1 MTKQVCTKL
10 AKLNEQRLRNRV
22 TTGIILLSECEGTGF
37 REYLY
42 KRIYSRHHK
51 PENPNVPRYFTY
63 GDNISKRTV
72 KQMHLFGLWFDINKK
87 RAMSVT
93 PSPSRQDGRSKAKYS
108 QETRGLEEHVLHLP
122 GNFQ

>member
-1 MTKQVCTKL
+1 MTKQVFTKL

-22 TTGIILLSECEGTGF
+22 TTGIILLSECEGMEF

-51 PENPNVPRYFTY
+51 PENPNEPRYFTY

-72 KQMHLFGLWFDINKK
+72 KQMHLFGLWFDINPK
-87 RAMSVT
+87 RTPMGMST
-93 PSPSRQDGRSKAKYS
+93 PSRQDGRTKTKFS
-108 QETRGLEEHVLHLP
+108 QEARGIPEHTLHLP
-122 GNFQ
+122 GSF

>member
-1 MTKQVCTKL
+1 MTKQVNARL

-22 TTGIILLSECEGTGF
+22 TTGIILLSECEGMEF

-51 PENPNVPRYFTY
+51 PENPNEPRYFTY

-72 KQMHLFGLWFDINKK
+72 KQMYLFGLWFDINKK

-93 PSPSRQDGRSKAKYS
+93 PSPSRQDGRTKTKYS
-108 QETRGLEEHVLHLP
+108 QESRGLDEHVLHLP
-122 GNFQ
+122 GSF

>member
-22 TTGIILLSECEGTGF
+22 TTGVILLSECEGMSF

-51 PENPNVPRYFTY
+51 PENPNEPRYFTY

-72 KQMHLFGLWFDINKK
+72 KQMFLFGLWFDIHPK
-87 RAMSVT
+87 RSMQSTAA
-93 PSPSRQDGRSKAKYS
+93 PSRQDGRAKMKYS
-108 QETRGLEEHVLHLP
+108 QESRGIPEHTLHLP
-122 GNFQ
+122 GSF

>member
-1 MTKQVCTKL
+1 MTKQVNARL

-22 TTGIILLSECEGTGF
+22 STGIILLQDCEGMPF

-51 PENPNVPRYFTY
+51 PENPNEVREFTY
-63 GDNISKRTV
+63 GENISKRTV
-72 KQMHLFGLWFDINKK
+72 KQMFLFGLWFDINPK
-87 RAMSVT
+87 RSMQPTAA
-93 PSPSRQDGRSKAKYS
+93 PSRQDGRAKAKYS
-108 QETRGLEEHVLHLP
+108 QESRGLSEHVLYLP

>member
-22 TTGIILLSECEGTGF
+22 STGIILLSECEGMPF

-51 PENPNVPRYFTY
+51 PDNPNEVRDFTY

-72 KQMHLFGLWFDINKK
+72 KQMHLFGLWFDLHPK
-87 RAMSVT
+87 RTIAST
-93 PSPSRQDGRSKAKYS
+93 PSPSRQDGRTKTKYS
-108 QETRGLEEHVLHLP
+108 QESRGLDEHVLHLP
-122 GNFQ
+122 GSF

>member
-22 TTGIILLSECEGTGF
+22 STGIILLQDCEGMPF

-51 PENPNVPRYFTY
+51 PENPNEVREFTY

-72 KQMHLFGLWFDINKK
+72 KQMFLFGLWFDINPK
-87 RAMSVT
+87 RTYTNLS
-93 PSPSRQDGRSKAKYS
+93 SPSRQDGRSKVKCY
-108 QETRGLEEHVLHLP
+108 QETRGIPEHTLHLP
-122 GNFQ
+122 GNL

>member
-1 MTKQVCTKL
+1 MTKQVNARL

-22 TTGIILLSECEGTGF
+22 TTGIILLSECEGMEF

-51 PENPNVPRYFTY
+51 PENPNEPRYFTY

-72 KQMHLFGLWFDINKK
+72 KQMHLFGLWFDIHPK
-87 RAMSVT
+87 RSMQSTAA
-93 PSPSRQDGRSKAKYS
+93 PSRQDGRSKAK
-108 QETRGLEEHVLHLP
+108 QLEGARWIPEHTLHLP
-122 GNFQ
+122 GSF

>member
-22 TTGIILLSECEGTGF
+22 TTGVILLSECEGMEF

-51 PENPNVPRYFTY
+51 PENPNEPRDFTY

-72 KQMHLFGLWFDINKK
+72 KQMYLFGLWFDLHPK
-87 RAMSVT
+87 RTIAST
-93 PSPSRQDGRSKAKYS
+93 PSPSRQDGRSKAK
-108 QETRGLEEHVLHLP
+108 QPEGARGLDEHVLHLP

>member
-22 TTGIILLSECEGTGF
+22 TTGVILLSECEGMEF
-37 REYLY
+37 REYPY

-51 PENPNVPRYFTY
+51 PENPNEPRYFTY

-72 KQMHLFGLWFDINKK
+72 KQMHLFGLWFDIHPK
-87 RAMSVT
+87 RSMQSTGA
-93 PSPSRQDGRSKAKYS
+93 PSRKDGRTKTKFS
-108 QETRGLEEHVLHLP
+108 QESRGIPEHTLHLP
-122 GNFQ
+122 GSF

>member
-10 AKLNEQRLRNRV
+10 AKLNEQRLRNRIS
-22 TTGIILLSECEGTGF
+22 TGIILLQDCEGMSF

-51 PENPNVPRYFTY
+51 PENPNEVREFTY
-63 GDNISKRTV
+63 GENIGKVTV
-72 KQMHLFGLWFDINKK
+72 KQMYLFGLWFDINKK

-93 PSPSRQDGRSKAKYS
+93 PSPSRQDGRAKMKYS
-108 QETRGLEEHVLHLP
+108 QESRGIPEHTLHLP
-122 GNFQ
+122 GSF

>member
-1 MTKQVCTKL
+1 MTKQVNARL

-22 TTGIILLSECEGTGF
+22 TTGIILLQDCEGMPF

-51 PENPNVPRYFTY
+51 PENPNEPRYFTY

-72 KQMHLFGLWFDINKK
+72 KQMFLFGLWFDIHPK
-87 RAMSVT
+87 RSMQSTAA
-93 PSPSRQDGRSKAKYS
+93 PSRQDGRAKMKYS
-108 QETRGLEEHVLHLP
+108 QESRGIPEHTLHLP
-122 GNFQ
+122 GSF

>member
-1 MTKQVCTKL
+1 MTKQLNARL

-22 TTGIILLSECEGTGF
+22 TTGIILLSECEGMGF

-51 PENPNVPRYFTY
+51 PENPNEPRDFTY

-72 KQMHLFGLWFDINKK
+72 KQMYLFGLWFDINKK

-93 PSPSRQDGRSKAKYS
+93 PSPSRQDGWSKTKPLA
-108 QETRGLEEHVLHLP
+108 EARGLEEHVLHLP

>member
-1 MTKQVCTKL
+1 MTKQVNARL

-22 TTGIILLSECEGTGF
+22 TTGIILLSECEGMGF

-51 PENPNVPRYFTY
+51 PENPNEPRDFTY

-72 KQMHLFGLWFDINKK
+72 KQMYLFGLWFDINKK

-93 PSPSRQDGRSKAKYS
+93 PSPSRQDGRSKAKLS
-108 QETRGLEEHVLHLP
+108 QETRGIPEHTLHLP
-122 GNFQ
+122 GNF